1 MERKSGLN
9 ALWVLLLFLA
19 VAFCAEATERKE
31 AIYKA
36 YINGKMDVWKQV
48 MTELE
53 SESVRSPSEQLELL
67 EYYYGYVGFLLGQDR
82 TAQAKPYVKKGID
95 QIALLEKKRIQP
107 ATVLAYKGAFA
118 GYSIA
123 LNKIKAVSLGPKSL
137 AYLSE
142 AIQKDPKNVQAMAD
156 YANALFFAP
165 AMFGGDRD
173 MAVKLYLSA
182 VKQLERNQKTTSN
195 WFYLHSMTAVA
206 HAYVEMGQLQ
216 QAKQMYQKILKFEPD
231 FSWVR
236 DELYPKLIEK

>member
-1 MERKSGLN
+1 MERKNGLN

-31 AIYKA
+31 TIYKA

-53 SESVRSPSEQLELL
+53 SKSVRSPSEQLELL

-82 TAQAKPYVKKGID
+82 TAQAKPYVKKGIE

-123 LNKIKAVSLGPKSL
+123 LNKIKAVSLGPKVWPICLKPSKR
-137 AYLSE
+137 
-142 AIQKDPKNVQAMAD
+142 IRR
-156 YANALFFAP
+156 
-165 AMFGGDRD
+165 MFRQWQTMPMRSFLPLRCLGGIGIWP
-173 MAVKLYLSA
+173 
-182 VKQLERNQKTTSN
+182 SN
-195 WFYLHSMTAVA
+195 FIC
-206 HAYVEMGQLQ
+206 Q
-216 QAKQMYQKILKFEPD
+216 QSNNWKGIKKRHPIGSICIA
-231 FSWVR
+231 
-236 DELYPKLIEK
+236 